1 MPHPVGAGTPFFPP
15 LDGRIGLKL
24 LETRT
29 FGSGVVCLR
38 YETVS
43 AALR

>member
-1 MPHPVGAGTPFFPP
+1 MILGAGTPFLP
-15 LDGRIGLKL
+15 LPEDRIGLRL

-38 YETVS
+38 YETMG
-43 AALR
+43 RPG